1 MAQAVQRR
9 PGAQE
14 PESTKTPRRNLPWP
28 IRFID
33 TTVGMKWVMALSGI
47 MLIGF
52 VVVHMVG
59 NWKMFFGFNAAGGYY
74 ELDHYGEFLREL
86 LYPLLPRTVF
96 LWIFRIGLIAAFL
109 VHILAA
115 YRLVL
120 LNKKAR
126 PVNYQSKRNY
136 IAANYATRTMA
147 VSGTIVLAYLLFHL
161 ADLTWG
167 VNGLAG
173 DNWQRGDVYQNFVAS
188 MDRPVVAIFYIIANL
203 LLAMH
208 LYHGAWS
215 MFQSL
220 GVNSPKY
227 NTARRGFAIGLA
239 VLIGVG
245 NSIMPLA
252 AMTGIVS

>member
-1 MAQAVQRR
+1 MAQVVQRR

-14 PESTKTPRRNLPWP
+14 PQAQRPTRRNLPWP
-28 IRFID
+28 IRFVD

-52 VVVHMVG
+52 IVFHMIG
-59 NWKMFFGFNAAGGYY
+59 NWKMFIGAEDIN
-74 ELDHYGEFLREL
+74 HYGEFLREL
-86 LYPLLPRTVF
+86 LYPILPRTVF
-96 LWIFRIGLIAAFL
+96 LWIMRIGLIGAFL

-120 LNKKAR
+120 LNRQAR

-136 IAANYATRTMA
+136 IAANYANRTMA

-167 VNGLAG
+167 ATNPDFVRGLP
-173 DNWQRGDVYQNFVAS
+173 YENFVAS
-188 MDRPVVAIFYIIANL
+188 MSRPPVAIFYIIANL
-203 LLAMH
+203 LLATH

>member
-1 MAQAVQRR
+1 MAQVVQRR
-9 PGAQE
+9 SGADE
-14 PESTKTPRRNLPWP
+14 PESTKRPPPAGRPWP
-28 IRFID
+28 LRFVD

-52 VVVHMVG
+52 IVFHMIG
-59 NWKMFFGFNAAGGYY
+59 NWKMFLGAEDIN
-74 ELDHYGEFLREL
+74 HYGEFLREL
-86 LYPLLPRTVF
+86 LYPILPKTVF
-96 LWIFRIGLIAAFL
+96 LWIMRVGLIGAFL

-120 LNKKAR
+120 LNKQAR

-136 IAANYATRTMA
+136 IAANYANRTMA

-167 VNGLAG
+167 AANPDFVRGLP
-173 DNWQRGDVYQNFVAS
+173 YENFVAS
-188 MDRPVVAIFYIIANL
+188 MERPIVAVFYIVANL
-203 LLAMH
+203 LLATH

-227 NTARRGFAIGLA
+227 NSARRGFAIGLA

>member
-1 MAQAVQRR
+1 MAQVVQRR
-9 PGAQE
+9 SGADE
-14 PESTKTPRRNLPWP
+14 PESVKRPPPASRPWP
-28 IRFID
+28 LRFID
-33 TTVGMKWVMALSGI
+33 TTVGMKWVMALSGV

-52 VVVHMVG
+52 IVFHMIG
-59 NWKMFFGFNAAGGYY
+59 NWKMFLGFNATEGYY
-74 ELDHYGEFLREL
+74 DINHYGEFLREL
-86 LYPLLPRTVF
+86 MYPILPKTVF
-96 LWIFRIGLIAAFL
+96 LWIMRVGLIGAFL

-136 IAANYATRTMA
+136 IATKA
-147 VSGTIVLAYLLFHL
+147 VSGSIVLAYLLFHL

-173 DNWQRGDVYQNFVAS
+173 DNWERGDVYQNFVAS

>member
-1 MAQAVQRR
+1 MAQVVQRR

-14 PESTKTPRRNLPWP
+14 PEAQRPTRRDLPWP
-28 IRFID
+28 IRFVN

-52 VVVHMVG
+52 IVFHMIG
-59 NWKMFFGFNAAGGYY
+59 NWKMFLGNQAIN
-74 ELDHYGEFLREL
+74 HYGEFLREL
-86 LYPLLPRTVF
+86 LYPILPRTVF
-96 LWIFRIGLIAAFL
+96 LWIMRIGLIGAFL

-136 IAANYATRTMA
+136 IAANYANRTMA

-167 VNGLAG
+167 VSGVAG
-173 DNWQRGDVYQNFVAS
+173 KGWQRGMPYENFVAS
-188 MDRPVVAIFYIIANL
+188 MSRPPVAIFYIIANL
-203 LLAMH
+203 LLAVH

-220 GVNSPKY
+220 GLNSPKY
-227 NTARRGFAIGLA
+227 NVARRYFAIGLA

-252 AMTGIVS
+252 AMLNIVK

>member
-1 MAQAVQRR
+1 M
-9 PGAQE
+9 
-14 PESTKTPRRNLPWP
+14 
-28 IRFID
+28 
-33 TTVGMKWVMALSGI
+33 
-47 MLIGF
+47 
-52 VVVHMVG
+52 
-59 NWKMFFGFNAAGGYY
+59 
-74 ELDHYGEFLREL
+74 
-86 LYPLLPRTVF
+86 
-96 LWIFRIGLIAAFL
+96 RIGLIGAFL
-109 VHILAA
+109 VHILSA

-120 LNKKAR
+120 LNKQAR

-136 IAANYATRTMA
+136 IAANYANRTMA

-167 VNGLAG
+167 AANPDFVRGLP
-173 DNWQRGDVYQNFVAS
+173 YENFVAS
-188 MDRPVVAIFYIIANL
+188 MERPIVAVFYIVANL

-227 NTARRGFAIGLA
+227 NSARRGFAIGLA